1 MKKHILFVTILLTF
15 FYGCSKDDTSNS
27 ENTVNVFDNRQATG
41 SSANDILSDAIF
53 KSIVVE
59 LVFVEGIEP
68 TQTAINNFVSF
79 LQARTFKPQGI
90 TVEKRSIASHGK
102 VVYSIEEIAEIEREE
117 RTKYNT
123 DDQLAIWAYF
133 TDGKSE
139 NDTETEAIL
148 GTAYWNTSFV
158 IYQETVENLS
168 NSPQEPNRSLLETT
182 VITHEV
188 GHILGLTNVGTPMQT
203 EHEDPENE
211 KHCDVESCLM
221 YWTSETGSAINNMVG
236 INSAPQLDSQCIAD
250 LQANGGR

>member
-1 MKKHILFVTILLTF
+1 MKKLTLFFVILLTF
-15 FYGCSKDDTSNS
+15 FYSCSKDDTSNS

-53 KSIVVE
+53 KSIIVE
-59 LVFVEGIEP
+59 LVFVEGLEP
-68 TQTAINNFVSF
+68 TQTAIDNFVSF

-90 TVEKRSIASHGK
+90 TVEKRSISSMGK
-102 VVYSIEEIAEIEREE
+102 AVYSIEEIADVEREE
-117 RTKYNT
+117 RINYNT
-123 DDQLAIWAYF
+123 DDEIAIWAYF

-139 NDTETEAIL
+139 NDTDTEAVL

-182 VITHEV
+182 VITHEF
-188 GHILGLTNVGTPMQT
+188 GHILGLTNLGTPMQT
-203 EHEDPENE
+203 NHEDPENE

-221 YWTSETGSAINNMVG
+221 FWTSETGSAINNMG
-236 INSAPQLDSQCIAD
+236 SMNSAPQLDSQCITD